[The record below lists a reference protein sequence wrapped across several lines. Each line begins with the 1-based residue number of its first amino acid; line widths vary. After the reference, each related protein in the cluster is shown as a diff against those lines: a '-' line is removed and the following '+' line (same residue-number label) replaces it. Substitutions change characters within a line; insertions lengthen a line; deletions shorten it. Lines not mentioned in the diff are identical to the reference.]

1 MPLTGGTLV
10 SLSTL
15 VHSVNTVVKLLSSVL
30 HNYLLSQCTSGSALH
45 EASRCGKEDTV
56 KLLLDKGI
64 IPPSPSPS
72 LPLYT
77 MVFNPDAGKST
88 EHAQSS
94 LASAVL

>member
-1 MPLTGGTLV
+1 MATHWWY
-10 SLSTL
+10 LSSQRWCL
-15 VHSVNTVVKLLSSVL
+15 CQYCGKLLSSVL

-72 LPLYT
+72 LPLI
-77 MVFNPDAGKST
+77 MVFT
-88 EHAQSS
+88 
-94 LASAVL
+94 LCWLRY